1 MAFNMVRPRKRSI
14 IIRIVAL
21 ITIIAAVLIGVAAGL
36 SLAETVNIKNQEN
49 FTDFAPALPTKILDI
64 HDNLITE
71 FSAEE
76 KRELISINEYPQTS

>member
-64 HDNLITE
+64 Q
-71 FSAEE
+71 
-76 KRELISINEYPQTS
+76 R